1 MSEQRMDIVLR
12 DIYPLVEESLNSP
25 NMIRNYNK
33 LMAEFIDDR
42 HDSLYAIAPYS
53 RIYYHQEDTD
63 KLFKLLGLRE
73 RDIENI
79 IKDTYYGKM
88 RNFNPAAAKDP
99 TTIIGLCIIRYF
111 NENNSRDKYKAELEL
126 SMIYLSFSGKFYP
139 SIHYGSYPTVQP
151 IEYKHIMD
159 YAINNELSDKYDI
172 RREGSVI
179 GAVKS
184 ISNTWINTYSDRLK
198 RFTDEDVTYLVQ
210 QLHNRIK
217 SFMTNIAEVYYKI
230 YNNQDR
236 YLTYDSDSLDDEDF
250 RLADNDSFKV
260 ERYVEAVSNEI
271 VSKSVDVLLVR
282 TAAGNNIK
290 IEELRSILEDVI
302 NNPDN
307 LIEIKEVIRL
317 LITEYLLSNPHGTP
331 TDIKFIAESIKATPN
346 TKNPNILKRK
356 EIIEKWLDEN
366 STNYRK
372 RKSRNAT
379 RLAYNRAVLT
389 YFVLYIN
396 KVSKTVR

>member
-1 MSEQRMDIVLR
+1 MSDQRMDIILK
-12 DIYPLVEESLNSP
+12 DIYPLVEESLNSSST
-25 NMIRNYNK
+25 IRNYNK
-33 LMAEFIDDR
+33 LIGEFIDDR
-42 HDSLYAIAPYS
+42 HDDLYAIAPYS
-53 RIYYHQEDTD
+53 RIYYNQNDID
-63 KLFKLLGLRE
+63 KLFKVLNLNE
-73 RDIENI
+73 RNIENM
-79 IKDTYYGKM
+79 IKETYYSKM
-88 RNFNPAAAKDP
+88 RSFNPAAAKDP
-99 TTIIGLCIIRYF
+99 TTIVGLCIIRYF
-111 NENNSRDKYKAELEL
+111 NKMNKYKRELEL

-139 SIHYGSYPTVQP
+139 SIHYRSYPTVQP
-151 IEYKHIMD
+151 IEYKHVMD

-184 ISNTWINTYSDRLK
+184 VANTWINTYNGKLK
-198 RFTDEDVTYLVQ
+198 RFKDEDVVYLIQ
-210 QLHNRIK
+210 QLHNRIG

-230 YNNQDR
+230 YNNKDR
-236 YLTYDSDSLDDEDF
+236 YLTYDSDSLDDEDY
-250 RLADNDSFKV
+250 RLADNDSLKV

-307 LIEIKEVIRL
+307 LSGIKEVIRL
-317 LITEYLLSNPHGTP
+317 LITEYFRENPYG
-331 TDIKFIAESIKATPN
+331 DLADVKFIANSIKAVPN
-346 TKNPNILKRK
+346 TKNSNIIKRK

-389 YFVLYIN
+389 YFALYIN
-396 KVSKTVR
+396 KVSKTIR